1 MSPKEV
7 VYLPCIPCP
16 IKGRRPRHIPLLSGG
31 HLDLRIVGN
40 HGHAHLDVGFIGLN
54 PYLASLKLGLTS
66 LEFTIFYDVQC
77 SRILNLLVKVSYHGV
92 HCRLHLLSMLF
103 LVIFKLDLLDVLVHA
118 LHCTRYGLH
127 SIVNLREPFF
137 DEDHHILALLTALL
151 RVAGIGHT

>member
-1 MSPKEV
+1 MNNSTVGHGGHARLEFGF
-7 VYLPCIPCP
+7 
-16 IKGRRPRHIPLLSGG
+16 KGRDPYLVCLN
-31 HLDLRIVGN
+31 LDP
-40 HGHAHLDVGFIGLN
+40 AGLN
-54 PYLASLKLGLTS
+54 LGLVS
-66 LEFTIFYDVQC
+66 LDFAIV
-77 SRILNLLVKVSYHGV
+77 SLLPRSKGLNLLVKVSYHGV

-103 LVIFKLDLLDVLVHA
+103 LVIFKLELLDVLVHA